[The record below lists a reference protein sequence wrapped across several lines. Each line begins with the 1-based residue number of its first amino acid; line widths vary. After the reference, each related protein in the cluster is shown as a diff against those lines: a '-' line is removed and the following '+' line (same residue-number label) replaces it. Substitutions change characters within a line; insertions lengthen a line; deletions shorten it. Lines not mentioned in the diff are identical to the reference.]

1 MTKDNRNNKKAAEEA
16 GKVFLL
22 DKFVCA
28 YIRDNWIDWSKPIEP
43 QSKEL
48 GVHRHILT
56 KLQSVDG
63 YRIPLSSLAIM
74 CFYKKISLSDF
85 FKIIE
90 EKHGSKINDDFVSKT
105 IKQNKP

>member
-1 MTKDNRNNKKAAEEA
+1 MAKEKENNKTNLEEA

-22 DKFVCA
+22 DKFVCN
-28 YIRDNWIDWSKPIEP
+28 YICSNWIDPSKSINK

-56 KLQSVDG
+56 KMKNVDG
-63 YRIPLSSLAIM
+63 YRIPMSTLAII
-74 CFYKKISLSDF
+74 CFYKEISVSDF

-90 EKHGSKINDDFVSKT
+90 EKHGSKINDDFAAKT
-105 IKQNKP
+105 KK

>member
-1 MTKDNRNNKKAAEEA
+1 MAKVNRNNKITSEET

-22 DKFVCA
+22 DKFVCS

-43 QSKEL
+43 QSKHL

-56 KLQSVDG
+56 KLQSDDG
-63 YRIPLSSLAIM
+63 YRIPLFTLAIM
-74 CFYKKISLSDF
+74 CFYKRIPLSEF

-90 EKHGSKINDDFVSKT
+90 DKHGSKINDDFVSKT
-105 IKQNKP
+105 VKSR

>member
-1 MTKDNRNNKKAAEEA
+1 MAKVNRNNNKASEET
-16 GKVFLL
+16 GQVFLL

-43 QSKEL
+43 QSKKL

-56 KLQSVDG
+56 KLQSQDG
-63 YRIPLSSLAIM
+63 YRIPLSTLAIM
-74 CFYKKISLSDF
+74 CFYKQIPLSEF

-90 EKHGSKINDDFVSKT
+90 AKHGSKINDDFVSKT
-105 IKQNKP
+105 VKPK